1 METRAERL
9 SPLPENVVD
18 ISVTRRKWNGISV
31 DVNATRCSGP
41 AETPLCLESHTRLS
55 ALLEEVGSPCEPR
68 LREGRPC
75 PIGYVPRQLNLM
87 PAGMPLW
94 GYSDDSRLVRDAVL
108 TFDLKDL
115 GERLGQPLSPTE
127 LGAPRLRFSD
137 DRLWTLMR
145 LLAEVVDD
153 DDPSTQLYGDGLTAA
168 LFATLGARRAERPS
182 KRQGLAPW
190 QLRRVLD
197 FMESRLPGRVEL
209 SELAAL
215 VDLSQAHFSR
225 AFKASTGVA
234 PYQWQ
239 LRARLERAQ
248 AMMLTTPA
256 SLEQVAEATGFADAV
271 HFGKAFRKAHGTT
284 PARWRRDR
292 KG

>member
-9 SPLPENVVD
+9 SPLPENVVG
-18 ISVTRRKWNGISV
+18 ISVSRRKWNGVCV
-31 DVNATRCSGP
+31 DVNEIRCSGR
-41 AETPLCLESHTRLS
+41 AEHPLCLEGQTRLS

-75 PIGYVPRQLNLM
+75 AIGYVPRQLNLM

-94 GYSDDSRLVRDAVL
+94 GYSADSRMVRDAVL

-115 GERLGQPLSPTE
+115 GERLGQSLGPAE
-127 LGAPRLRFSD
+127 LGAPRLRFAD

-145 LLAEVVDD
+145 LLAEAVDD
-153 DDPSTQLYGDGLTAA
+153 DDPAAQLYGDGLIAA
-168 LFATLGARRAERPS
+168 IFAMLGSRRGERPS
-182 KRQGLAPW
+182 TRKGLARW

-197 FMESRLPGRVEL
+197 YLESRLPERVEL
-209 SELAAL
+209 SELAGL

-239 LRARLERAQ
+239 LQARLQRAQ
-248 AMMLTTPA
+248 AMMLTTPT
-256 SLEQVAEATGFADAV
+256 SLERIAEATGFADAV
-271 HFGKAFRKAHGTT
+271 HFGKAFRRAHGTT

-292 KG
+292 KR

>member
-9 SPLPENVVD
+9 SPLPENVLD
-18 ISVTRRKWNGISV
+18 ISVKRRRWNGICV
-31 DVNATRCSGP
+31 DVNAMRCSGP

-75 PIGYVPRQLNLM
+75 AIGYVPRQLNLM

-94 GYSDDSRLVRDAVL
+94 GYSADSRLVRDAVL
-108 TFDLKDL
+108 TFDPKDL
-115 GERLGQPLSPTE
+115 AERLGQPLSPTG
-127 LGAPRLRFSD
+127 LDAPRLRFAD
-137 DRLWTLMR
+137 DRLWTLVR
-145 LLAEVVDD
+145 LLAEAVDD
-153 DDPSTQLYGDGLTAA
+153 DDPATQLYGDGLTAA
-168 LFATLGARRAERPS
+168 LFAMLGARRGQGASTR
-182 KRQGLAPW
+182 KGLAPW
-190 QLRRVLD
+190 QLRRVLE

-248 AMMLTTPA
+248 AMMLSTPA
-256 SLEQVAEATGFADAV
+256 PLEQVAEATGFADAV
-271 HFGKAFRKAHGTT
+271 HFGKAFRRAHGTT

-292 KG
+292 KR

>member
-9 SPLPENVVD
+9 SPLPLNVVA
-18 ISVTRRKWNGISV
+18 ISVTRRKWNGVCV
-31 DVNATRCSGP
+31 DVNEIRCSGR
-41 AETPLCLESHTRLS
+41 AEHPLCLEGQTRLS

-94 GYSDDSRLVRDAVL
+94 GYGADSRLVRDAVL
-108 TFDLKDL
+108 TFDLKGL
-115 GERLGQPLSPTE
+115 GERLGQSLAPAGLD
-127 LGAPRLRFSD
+127 APRLRFAD

-145 LLAEVVDD
+145 LLAEAVDD
-153 DDPSTQLYGDGLTAA
+153 DDPAAQLYGDGLIAA
-168 LFATLGARRAERPS
+168 IFAMLGSRRGERPS
-182 KRQGLAPW
+182 TRKGLAPW

-197 FMESRLPGRVEL
+197 YLESRLPERVEL

-239 LRARLERAQ
+239 LRARLQRAQ
-248 AMMLTTPA
+248 AMMLTTPVT
-256 SLEQVAEATGFADAV
+256 LERVAEATGFADAV
-271 HFGKAFRKAHGTT
+271 HFGKAFRRAHGTT
-284 PARWRRDR
+284 PARWRQDR
-292 KG
+292 KR

>member
-9 SPLPENVVD
+9 RPLPRNVVD
-18 ISVTRRKWNGISV
+18 ISVSRRKWNGICV
-31 DVNATRCSGP
+31 DVNSMRCSGR
-41 AETPLCLESHTRLS
+41 AEHPLCLESHTRLS

-68 LREGRPC
+68 LREGQPC

-94 GYSDDSRLVRDAVL
+94 GYSADSRLVRDAVL
-108 TFDLKDL
+108 TFDVKDL
-115 GERLGQPLSPTE
+115 DERLGQPLSPTE
-127 LGAPRLRFSD
+127 LATPRLRFSD
-137 DRLWTLMR
+137 DRLWTLLR
-145 LLAEVVDD
+145 LLSEVVDD
-153 DDPSTQLYGDGLTAA
+153 DDPATQLYGDGLTAA
-168 LFATLGARRAERPS
+168 IFATLGSRRGHGPAR
-182 KRQGLAPW
+182 RQGLAPW
-190 QLRRVLD
+190 QLRRVLE

-248 AMMLTTPA
+248 TMMLTTPA

-271 HFGKAFRKAHGTT
+271 HFGKAFRRAHGST

>member
-18 ISVTRRKWNGISV
+18 ISVTRREWNGIRV

-41 AETPLCLESHTRLS
+41 AEHPLCLESHTRLS

-68 LREGRPC
+68 LRAGRPC

-94 GYSDDSRLVRDAVL
+94 GYSADSRLVRDAVL
-108 TFDLKDL
+108 TFDLTEL
-115 GERLGQPLSPTE
+115 GERLGQALSPSE
-127 LGAPRLRFSD
+127 LGAPRLRFAD
-137 DRLWTLMR
+137 ARLWTLLR

-168 LFATLGARRAERPS
+168 LFAALGSRRDESPS
-182 KRQGLAPW
+182 TRKGLTPW
-190 QLRRVLD
+190 QLRRVLG
-197 FMESRLPGRVEL
+197 FMESRLPERVEL

-248 AMMLTTPA
+248 AMMLATPA
-256 SLEQVAEATGFADAV
+256 SLEQVAEVTGFADAV
-271 HFGKAFRKAHGTT
+271 HFGKAFRRAHGTT

-292 KG
+292 KR

>member
-9 SPLPENVVD
+9 SPLPENVVGV
-18 ISVTRRKWNGISV
+18 SVVRRKWNGICV
-31 DVNATRCSGP
+31 DVNESRCSGP
-41 AETPLCLESHTRLS
+41 TSHPLFLESHTRLS

-75 PIGYVPRQLNLM
+75 EIGYVPRQLNLM

-94 GYSDDSRLVRDAVL
+94 GYSANSRLVRDAVL
-108 TFDLKDL
+108 LFDLPTL
-115 GERLGQPLSPTE
+115 GERLGQSLNPADLD
-127 LGAPRLRFSD
+127 APRLRFAD
-137 DRLWTLMR
+137 DRLWTLVR
-145 LLAEVVDD
+145 LLADVVED
-153 DDPSTQLYGDGLTAA
+153 DDPTTQLYGDGLTAA
-168 LFATLGARRAERPS
+168 IFAVLGSRRGRGHVT
-182 KRQGLAPW
+182 RRGLAPW

-197 FMESRLPGRVEL
+197 FLESRLPERVEL
-209 SELAAL
+209 AALAAL

-225 AFKASTGVA
+225 AFKASTGMA

-239 LRARLERAQ
+239 LQARLKRAQ
-248 AMMLTTPA
+248 TMLLSTPA

-271 HFGKAFRKAHGTT
+271 HFGKAFRRAHGTT
-284 PARWRRDR
+284 PAMWRRDR